1 MRKFSSYLI
10 LTTAVAALAALLLVG
25 CQEGNRPSTEL
36 RDRPTAQLKNH
47 EELTPNPPT
56 PLKGGMQRGKDTS
69 TLDEGFYE
77 QNPKY
82 EAFHPDSLI
91 GSWQWLHTYC
101 SIGNL
106 SCKVYWCMV
115 LRFERGNKLS
125 VDFNGKTIVE
135 GAKYTLKKAEEN
147 PYGEY
152 LITVPE
158 EVRKVV
164 FENVGD
170 LPEAILNGYASFTI
184 INKEYEMKCLVI
196 TDTEGTGQRD
206 LHQSSTF
213 RKVDE
218 EHPARPLRWWSEGD
232 YEGRR

>member
-1 MRKFSSYLI
+1 MNRKMTFF
-10 LTTAVAALAALLLVG
+10 AMAALTVLLLVG
-25 CQEGNRPSTEL
+25 CGQGNSKGRSS
-36 RDRPTAQLKNH
+36 QKKN
-47 EELTPNPPT
+47 ETNT
-56 PLKGGMQRGKDTS
+56 SASIDTS
-69 TLDEGFYE
+69 TLNEGFYK

-82 EAFHPDSLI
+82 EVFHPDSLI

-106 SCKVYWCMV
+106 SCKVHWCMV

-125 VDFNGKTIVE
+125 VDFNGENIVD
-135 GAKYTLKKAEEN
+135 GAKYMLKKAEEN

-158 EVRKVV
+158 ETRKAV
-164 FENVGD
+164 FEKVGD
-170 LPEAILNGYASFTI
+170 LPVAILNGYVSFSI
-184 INKEYEMKCLVI
+184 LNKGYEMKCLVI
-196 TDTEGTGQRD
+196 TDTEGIGRKD

>member
-10 LTTAVAALAALLLVG
+10 LTTAVAALAALLLAG
-25 CQEGNRPSTEL
+25 CHEGNRKGHSS
-36 RDRPTAQLKNH
+36 QKNN
-47 EELTPNPPT
+47 EIQTSASI
-56 PLKGGMQRGKDTS
+56 DTS

-106 SCKVYWCMV
+106 SCKVTWCMV
-115 LRFERGNKLS
+115 LRFEHGNRLS
-125 VDFNGKTIVE
+125 VDFNGETIVDK
-135 GAKYTLKKAEEN
+135 AKYKLKKAEEN

-158 EVRKVV
+158 EARKVV
-164 FENVGD
+164 FEKVGD
-170 LPEAILNGYASFTI
+170 LPEAILNGYVSFSI
-184 INKEYEMKCLVI
+184 LNKGYEMKCLVI
-196 TDTEGTGQRD
+196 TDTEVTGQRD

>member
-1 MRKFSSYLI
+1 MI
-10 LTTAVAALAALLLVG
+10 LAVAVAALAALLLAG
-25 CQEGNRPSTEL
+25 CQEGSRNRFSS
-36 RDRPTAQLKNH
+36 QKKN
-47 EELTPNPPT
+47 EANTFASI
-56 PLKGGMQRGKDTS
+56 DTS
-69 TLDEGFYE
+69 TLDEGYCE

-106 SCKVYWCMV
+106 SCKVTWCMV
-115 LRFERGNKLS
+115 LRFEHGNRLS
-125 VDFNGKTIVE
+125 VDFNGETIVDK
-135 GAKYTLKKAEEN
+135 AKYKLKKAEEN

-158 EVRKVV
+158 EARKVV
-164 FENVGD
+164 FEKVGD
-170 LPEAILNGYASFTI
+170 LPEAILNGYVSFSTL
-184 INKEYEMKCLVI
+184 NKGYEMKCLVI
-196 TDTEGTGQRD
+196 TDTEGTGRKE

>member
-1 MRKFSSYLI
+1 MRRIPYYLI
-10 LTTAVAALAALLLVG
+10 LAVAVAALAALLLAG
-25 CQEGNRPSTEL
+25 CHEGSHNRFSS
-36 RDRPTAQLKNH
+36 QKKN
-47 EELTPNPPT
+47 EANTFASI
-56 PLKGGMQRGKDTS
+56 DTS
-69 TLDEGFYE
+69 TLDEGYCE

-106 SCKVYWCMV
+106 SCKVHWCMV
-115 LRFERGNKLS
+115 LRFERGNKLG

-170 LPEAILNGYASFTI
+170 LPEAILNGYANFTT

-196 TDTEGTGQRD
+196 TDTEGTGQSD

-218 EHPARPLRWWSEGD
+218 EHPARPLLWWSEGD

>member
-1 MRKFSSYLI
+1 MNRKMTFF
-10 LTTAVAALAALLLVG
+10 AMAALTILLLVG
-25 CQEGNRPSTEL
+25 CGQGNPKGSSS
-36 RDRPTAQLKNH
+36 QKKNK
-47 EELTPNPPT
+47 TNT
-56 PLKGGMQRGKDTS
+56 SASIDTS
-69 TLDEGFYE
+69 TPDEAVRE
-77 QNPKY
+77 QTPKM
-82 EAFHPDSLI
+82 EVLHPDSLI

-106 SCKVYWCMV
+106 SCKMHWCMV
-115 LRFERGNKLS
+115 LRFEHGNKLS

-170 LPEAILNGYASFTI
+170 LPEAILSGYASFTT

-196 TDTEGTGQRD
+196 TDTEGTGQSD

>member
-1 MRKFSSYLI
+1 MNRRTMLF
-10 LTTAVAALAALLLVG
+10 TMMMATAIVLLAG
-25 CQEGNRPSTEL
+25 CHEGNRKGHSS
-36 RDRPTAQLKNH
+36 QKNN
-47 EELTPNPPT
+47 EIQTSASI
-56 PLKGGMQRGKDTS
+56 DTS
-69 TLDEGFYE
+69 TLDEGYCE

-106 SCKVYWCMV
+106 SCKVTWCMV
-115 LRFERGNKLS
+115 LRFEHGNRLS
-125 VDFNGKTIVE
+125 VDFNGETIVDK
-135 GAKYTLKKAEEN
+135 AKYKLKKAEEN

-158 EVRKVV
+158 EARKAV
-164 FENVGD
+164 FEKVGD
-170 LPEAILNGYASFTI
+170 LPEAILNGYVSFSTL
-184 INKEYEMKCLVI
+184 NKGYEMKCLVI
-196 TDTEGTGQRD
+196 TDTEGTGRKE

-218 EHPARPLRWWSEGD
+218 EHPARPLRWWSE
-232 YEGRR
+232 

>member
-1 MRKFSSYLI
+1 MRRIPYYLI
-10 LTTAVAALAALLLVG
+10 LAVAVAALAALLLAG
-25 CQEGNRPSTEL
+25 CHEGSHNRFSS
-36 RDRPTAQLKNH
+36 QKKN
-47 EELTPNPPT
+47 EANTFASI
-56 PLKGGMQRGKDTS
+56 DTS
-69 TLDEGFYE
+69 TLDEGYCE

-91 GSWQWLHTYC
+91 GSWQWLHTHC
-101 SIGNL
+101 SIGDL
-106 SCKVYWCMV
+106 SCKVHWCMV

-170 LPEAILNGYASFTI
+170 LPEAILNGYASFTT

-196 TDTEGTGQRD
+196 TDTEGTGHRD

>member
-1 MRKFSSYLI
+1 MENQKMKNITKTII
-10 LTTAVAALAALLLVG
+10 LAVAVAALAALLLAG
-25 CQEGNRPSTEL
+25 CQEGSRIRYSS
-36 RDRPTAQLKNH
+36 QKKN
-47 EELTPNPPT
+47 ETN
-56 PLKGGMQRGKDTS
+56 MSVSIDTS
-69 TLDEGFYE
+69 TLNEAVRE
-77 QNPKY
+77 QTQKK
-82 EAFHPDSLI
+82 EVLHPDSLI

-106 SCKVYWCMV
+106 SCKVHWCMV

-125 VDFNGKTIVE
+125 VDFNGRTIVE
-135 GAKYTLKKAEEN
+135 GAKYTLKRAEEN

-164 FENVGD
+164 LENVGD
-170 LPEAILNGYASFTI
+170 QPEAILSGYASFTI

-196 TDTEGTGQRD
+196 TDTEGTGRKD

-213 RKVDE
+213 RRVDE
-218 EHPARPLRWWSEGD
+218 EHPARPLRWWSE
-232 YEGRR
+232 

>member
-1 MRKFSSYLI
+1 MNRKMTFFAMAT
-10 LTTAVAALAALLLVG
+10 LTILLLAG
-25 CQEGNRPSTEL
+25 CGQGNPKGSSS
-36 RDRPTAQLKNH
+36 QKKN
-47 EELTPNPPT
+47 ETNASASI
-56 PLKGGMQRGKDTS
+56 DTS
-69 TLDEGFYE
+69 TLDEGFQE
-77 QNPKY
+77 QTPKM
-82 EAFHPDSLI
+82 EVLHPDSLI

-106 SCKVYWCMV
+106 SCKVHWCMV

-170 LPEAILNGYASFTI
+170 LPEAILNGYASFTT
-184 INKEYEMKCLVI
+184 INKGYEMKCLVI
-196 TDTEGTGQRD
+196 TDTEVTGQSD

>member
-1 MRKFSSYLI
+1 MKNIKKIII
-10 LTTAVAALAALLLVG
+10 LAVAVAALAALLLAG
-25 CQEGNRPSTEL
+25 CHEGN
-36 RDRPTAQLKNH
+36 H
-47 EELTPNPPT
+47 
-56 PLKGGMQRGKDTS
+56 KGHSNEIQTSASIDTS
-69 TLDEGFYE
+69 TLNEGFYE

-82 EAFHPDSLI
+82 EVFHPDSLI

-106 SCKVYWCMV
+106 SCKVHWCMV
-115 LRFERGNKLS
+115 LRFERGNRLS

-147 PYGEY
+147 LYGAY

-170 LPEAILNGYASFTI
+170 LPEAILNGYASFTT
-184 INKEYEMKCLVI
+184 INKGYEMKCLVI
-196 TDTEGTGQRD
+196 TDTEGIGRKD

-213 RKVDE
+213 RRVDE
-218 EHPARPLRWWSEGD
+218 EHPARPLRWWSE
-232 YEGRR
+232 

>member
-1 MRKFSSYLI
+1 MKNIKKIII
-10 LTTAVAALAALLLVG
+10 LAVAVAAIAALLLAG
-25 CQEGNRPSTEL
+25 CHEGNRKGHSS
-36 RDRPTAQLKNH
+36 QKNN
-47 EELTPNPPT
+47 EIQTSASI
-56 PLKGGMQRGKDTS
+56 DTS
-69 TLDEGFYE
+69 TLNEGFYE

-106 SCKVYWCMV
+106 SCKVHWCMV
-115 LRFERGNKLS
+115 LRFEDGNRLS
-125 VDFNGKTIVE
+125 VDFNGENIVDR
-135 GAKYTLKKAEEN
+135 AKYKLKKAEEN

-158 EVRKVV
+158 EARKAV
-164 FENVGD
+164 FEKVGD
-170 LPEAILNGYASFTI
+170 LPEAILNGYVSFSFL
-184 INKEYEMKCLVI
+184 NKGYEMKCLVI
-196 TDTEGTGQRD
+196 TDTEGTGQSD

>member
-1 MRKFSSYLI
+1 MI
-10 LTTAVAALAALLLVG
+10 LAVAVAALAALLLAG
-25 CQEGNRPSTEL
+25 CQEGSRNRFSS
-36 RDRPTAQLKNH
+36 QKKN
-47 EELTPNPPT
+47 EANTFASI
-56 PLKGGMQRGKDTS
+56 DTS
-69 TLDEGFYE
+69 TLDEGYCE

-106 SCKVYWCMV
+106 SCKVTWCMV
-115 LRFERGNKLS
+115 LRFEHGNRLS
-125 VDFNGKTIVE
+125 VDFNGETIVDK
-135 GAKYTLKKAEEN
+135 AKYKLKKAEEN

-158 EVRKVV
+158 EARKAV
-164 FENVGD
+164 FEKVGD
-170 LPEAILNGYASFTI
+170 LPEAILNGYVSFSTL
-184 INKEYEMKCLVI
+184 NKGYEMKCLVI
-196 TDTEGTGQRD
+196 TDTEGTGRKE

>member
-10 LTTAVAALAALLLVG
+10 LTTAVAALAALLLAG
-25 CQEGNRPSTEL
+25 CHEGNRKGHSS
-36 RDRPTAQLKNH
+36 QKNN
-47 EELTPNPPT
+47 EIQTSASI
-56 PLKGGMQRGKDTS
+56 DTS
-69 TLDEGFYE
+69 TPD
-77 QNPKY
+77 
-82 EAFHPDSLI
+82 EAFREQTPKMEVLHPDSLI

-106 SCKVYWCMV
+106 SCKVTWCMV
-115 LRFERGNKLS
+115 LRFEHGNRLS
-125 VDFNGKTIVE
+125 VDFNGETIVDK
-135 GAKYTLKKAEEN
+135 AKYKLKKAEEN

-158 EVRKVV
+158 EARKAV
-164 FENVGD
+164 FEKVGD
-170 LPEAILNGYASFTI
+170 LPEAILNGYVSFSTL
-184 INKEYEMKCLVI
+184 NKGYEMKCLVI
-196 TDTEGTGQRD
+196 TDTEGTGRKE

>member
-1 MRKFSSYLI
+1 MRKLSYYLI
-10 LTTAVAALAALLLVG
+10 LATAVAALAALLLAG
-25 CQEGNRPSTEL
+25 CQEGSRNRFSS
-36 RDRPTAQLKNH
+36 QKKN
-47 EELTPNPPT
+47 ETNT
-56 PLKGGMQRGKDTS
+56 SASFDTS
-69 TLDEGFYE
+69 TPDVEFKE
-77 QNPKY
+77 QTPKM
-82 EAFHPDSLI
+82 EVLHPDSLI
-91 GSWQWLHTYC
+91 GSWQWLHTHCY
-101 SIGNL
+101 IGDL

-135 GAKYTLKKAEEN
+135 GAKYMLKKAEEN

-170 LPEAILNGYASFTI
+170 LPEAILNGYVSFTT

-196 TDTEGTGQRD
+196 TDTKGTGQSD

>member
-1 MRKFSSYLI
+1 MRRIPYYLI
-10 LTTAVAALAALLLVG
+10 LAVAVAALAALLLAG
-25 CQEGNRPSTEL
+25 CQEGSRNRFSS
-36 RDRPTAQLKNH
+36 QKKN
-47 EELTPNPPT
+47 ETNT
-56 PLKGGMQRGKDTS
+56 SASIDTS
-69 TLDEGFYE
+69 TPDVEFKE
-77 QNPKY
+77 QTQKK
-82 EAFHPDSLI
+82 EVLHPDSLI

-158 EVRKVV
+158 EVRKMV

-170 LPEAILNGYASFTI
+170 LPEAILNGYASFTT

-218 EHPARPLRWWSEGD
+218 EHPARPLQYNSRWD
-232 YEGRR
+232 YTGMK

>member
-1 MRKFSSYLI
+1 MNRKTMLF
-10 LTTAVAALAALLLVG
+10 TMMMAAAIVLLAG
-25 CQEGNRPSTEL
+25 CHEGNRKGRSS
-36 RDRPTAQLKNH
+36 QKKN
-47 EELTPNPPT
+47 ETNT
-56 PLKGGMQRGKDTS
+56 SVSIDTS
-69 TLDEGFYE
+69 TPDVEFKE
-77 QNPKY
+77 QTPKM
-82 EAFHPDSLI
+82 EVLHPDSLI

-106 SCKVYWCMV
+106 SCKVHWCMV

-170 LPEAILNGYASFTI
+170 LPEAILNGYVSFSTL
-184 INKEYEMKCLVI
+184 NKGYEMKCLVI
-196 TDTEGTGQRD
+196 TDTEGTGRKD

-213 RKVDE
+213 RRVDE

>member
-1 MRKFSSYLI
+1 MNRKTMLF
-10 LTTAVAALAALLLVG
+10 TMMMAAAIVLLAG
-25 CQEGNRPSTEL
+25 CHEGNRKGHSS
-36 RDRPTAQLKNH
+36 QKKN
-47 EELTPNPPT
+47 EANTSASI
-56 PLKGGMQRGKDTS
+56 DTS
-69 TLDEGFYE
+69 TLDEGYYE

-91 GSWQWLHTYC
+91 GTWQWLHTRC
-101 SIGNL
+101 EFGDL

-170 LPEAILNGYASFTI
+170 LPEAILNGYASFTT

-196 TDTEGTGQRD
+196 TDTEGTGQSD

>member
-1 MRKFSSYLI
+1 MNRKTMLF
-10 LTTAVAALAALLLVG
+10 TMMMAAAIVLLAG
-25 CQEGNRPSTEL
+25 CQEGSRNRFSS
-36 RDRPTAQLKNH
+36 QKKN
-47 EELTPNPPT
+47 ETNT
-56 PLKGGMQRGKDTS
+56 SASIDTS
-69 TLDEGFYE
+69 TFNEGFYE

-106 SCKVYWCMV
+106 SCKVHWCMV
-115 LRFERGNKLS
+115 LRFEHGNKLS

-147 PYGEY
+147 PYSEY

-158 EVRKVV
+158 EVRKMV

-170 LPEAILNGYASFTI
+170 LPEVILNGYASFTT
-184 INKEYEMKCLVI
+184 INKGYEMKCLVI
-196 TDTEGTGQRD
+196 TDTEGIGRKD

>member
-1 MRKFSSYLI
+1 MRRIPNYLI
-10 LTTAVAALAALLLVG
+10 LTTAVAALAALLLAG
-25 CQEGNRPSTEL
+25 CHEGNRKGHSS
-36 RDRPTAQLKNH
+36 QKNN
-47 EELTPNPPT
+47 EIQTSASI
-56 PLKGGMQRGKDTS
+56 DTS
-69 TLDEGFYE
+69 TPD
-77 QNPKY
+77 
-82 EAFHPDSLI
+82 EAFREQTPKMEVLHPDSLI

-106 SCKVYWCMV
+106 SCKVTWCMV
-115 LRFERGNKLS
+115 LRFEHGNRLS
-125 VDFNGKTIVE
+125 VDFNGETIVDK
-135 GAKYTLKKAEEN
+135 AKYKLKKAEEN

-158 EVRKVV
+158 EARKAV
-164 FENVGD
+164 FEKVGD
-170 LPEAILNGYASFTI
+170 LPEAILNGYVSFSTL
-184 INKEYEMKCLVI
+184 NKGYEMKCLVI
-196 TDTEGTGQRD
+196 TDTEGTGRKE

>member
-1 MRKFSSYLI
+1 MNRKMTFF
-10 LTTAVAALAALLLVG
+10 AMAALTILLLVG
-25 CQEGNRPSTEL
+25 CGQGNPKGSSL
-36 RDRPTAQLKNH
+36 QKKN
-47 EELTPNPPT
+47 EANTFASI
-56 PLKGGMQRGKDTS
+56 DTS
-69 TLDEGFYE
+69 TLDEGYCE

-106 SCKVYWCMV
+106 SCKVHWCMV

-170 LPEAILNGYASFTI
+170 LPEAILNGYASFTT
-184 INKEYEMKCLVI
+184 INKGYEMKCLVI
-196 TDTEGTGQRD
+196 TDTEGIGQKE